1 MSTDLTS
8 ERRTADRLDIADT
21 MYRYAEAMDHIGA
34 HPVERGAP
42 DPALAQAT
50 EILRT
55 CMTDDAIVRLY
66 FHGPVDEPVQAGPGG
81 PVAFAPFVRE
91 YFTAYGYVQT
101 YHLVGNVRPTFTGPN
116 TALVR
121 SYINST
127 HWMADGR
134 FLLAPIEYDD
144 AVVRGV
150 DGLWRIRTR
159 EIVVWRWWVT
169 DGYAPVPTDPN
180 LARPVQVRS

>member
-21 MYRYAEAMDHIGA
+21 MYRYAEAMDRIGA

-81 PVAFAPFVRE
+81 RWLSRRSSVGTSPH
-91 YFTAYGYVQT
+91 TAT
-101 YHLVGNVRPTFTGPN
+101 SRPKNSSRNEATCATR
-116 TALVR
+116 AR
-121 SYINST
+121 S
-127 HWMADGR
+127 
-134 FLLAPIEYDD
+134 
-144 AVVRGV
+144 
-150 DGLWRIRTR
+150 
-159 EIVVWRWWVT
+159 
-169 DGYAPVPTDPN
+169 
-180 LARPVQVRS
+180 AR